1 MNWQLTAKKLR
12 LPLGFLLA
20 ALYLAFARPQQS
32 SLLIGGTIALVGVLA
47 RGWASGHIHKNQKL
61 ASTGPYAH
69 TRNPLYFGSFLI
81 SVGFAIAA
89 HWALIIGVIA
99 FFVLI
104 YMPTMER
111 ERVMTGKRFPDLY
124 PDYEKNVPAFIP
136 RVLPWPGP
144 ANQPADDAGAFS
156 FDLYMKHG
164 EWKAGLGF
172 LGAMAWLMFRL
183 RSGL

>member
-20 ALYLAFARPQQS
+20 ALYLAFARPEKT
-32 SLLIGGTIALVGVLA
+32 SLIIGGTIALIGVL
-47 RGWASGHIHKNQKL
+47 
-61 ASTGPYAH
+61 
-69 TRNPLYFGSFLI
+69 
-81 SVGFAIAA
+81 
-89 HWALIIGVIA
+89 A

-136 RVLPWPGP
+136 RLTPWQGP
-144 ANQPADDAGAFS
+144 QTPTDDAGAFS

-164 EWKAGLGF
+164 EWKAALGYV
-172 LGAMAWLMFRL
+172 GAMAWLLFRL